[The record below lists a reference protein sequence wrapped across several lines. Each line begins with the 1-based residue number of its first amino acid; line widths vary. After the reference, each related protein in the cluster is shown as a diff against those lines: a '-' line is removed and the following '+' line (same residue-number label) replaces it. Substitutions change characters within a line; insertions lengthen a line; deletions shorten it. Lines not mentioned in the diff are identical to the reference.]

1 MEAKFI
7 IVTLIYGLVTTA
19 LAKGG
24 GGHHRKGDHHGDH
37 DRPHRDHR
45 MCPLP
50 VTLPELNM
58 QCTVTDDCRT
68 ITCSMIAEGEK
79 AILTLKIKDSAQPM
93 SADISLK
100 VPSRGFEW
108 SHTFTNGEKIKLPEI
123 PLKIKHLASAEVYLM
138 MKMYKMDK
146 DIAFKLDVY
155 LMPPASSNGMTFA
168 LVKGKVPPP
177 QRKYSGKCHRF
188 ASWFKRQPTG
198 VKVTIILSTVF
209 VISMLLVGVVYCC
222 KKRRRDAKTVK
233 VMPPSYHQATSIQS
247 KVPLEPLVNE
257 E

>member
-1 MEAKFI
+1 MFAFCLVKKCVCLCYPYRLYRYHHQHHYLSI
-7 IVTLIYGLVTTA
+7 IDYV

-146 DIAFKLDVY
+146 DIAFK
-155 LMPPASSNGMTFA
+155 
-168 LVKGKVPPP
+168 VKKK
-177 QRKYSGKCHRF
+177 QQTT
-188 ASWFKRQPTG
+188 KRHS
-198 VKVTIILSTVF
+198 LF
-209 VISMLLVGVVYCC
+209 C
-222 KKRRRDAKTVK
+222 
-233 VMPPSYHQATSIQS
+233 
-247 KVPLEPLVNE
+247 E
-257 E
+257 EV